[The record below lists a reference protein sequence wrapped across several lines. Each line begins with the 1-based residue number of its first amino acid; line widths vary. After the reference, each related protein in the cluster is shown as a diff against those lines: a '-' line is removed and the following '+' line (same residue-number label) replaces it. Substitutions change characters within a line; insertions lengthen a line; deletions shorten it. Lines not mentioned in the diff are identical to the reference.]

1 MRRAGQTP
9 HGARPNREGFPGKPS
24 GFAGGPRRVGAPQP
38 PGRSLEPR
46 SNAWPRGMIVLPA
59 TADRIR
65 LTGPAATKYFN
76 PQRAVRAVAVPF
88 DFPPRSY
95 QIIFAPTWMWREP
108 PEPMTGFEAA
118 TSGVN

>member
-24 GFAGGPRRVGAPQP
+24 GFAGDACRLGAPPP

-46 SNAWPRGMIVLPA
+46 SNARPRGMTVLPE

-65 LTGPAATKYFN
+65 LTGPAATNYFY
-76 PQRAVRAVAVPF
+76 QEFIVAFFASGP
-88 DFPPRSY
+88 DQPYNRSSARVHGTDR
-95 QIIFAPTWMWREP
+95 I
-108 PEPMTGFEAA
+108 
-118 TSGVN
+118 SDS